1 MKHENSHQKMFKAII
16 VTDTVLYLLFWKSE
30 IRFQET
36 TLISMSL
43 LDIINFFSNW
53 FDIERDIQIFHFV
66 LGLGIGLLNN

>member
-36 TLISMSL
+36 TLISISL

-53 FDIERDIQIFHFV
+53 FDIERDIQIFQFV
-66 LGLGIGLLNN
+66 LGLDIGLLNN

>member
-36 TLISMSL
+36 TLISISL

-53 FDIERDIQIFHFV
+53 FDIERDIQIFQFV